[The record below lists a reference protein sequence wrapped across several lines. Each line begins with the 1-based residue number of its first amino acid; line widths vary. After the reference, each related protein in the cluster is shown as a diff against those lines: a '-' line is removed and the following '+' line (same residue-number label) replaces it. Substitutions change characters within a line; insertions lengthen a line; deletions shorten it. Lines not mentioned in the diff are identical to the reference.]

1 CIKHIYTQIFERS
14 ETDIID
20 KDETFI
26 AGNIELRLGDFFD
39 EDFSTYD
46 LIFIAWPIYHPDI
59 AMTMKSKLKD
69 KLGRELKK
77 GAYFV
82 ITRGSGII
90 QLANLNKI
98 KLPFSNIAIEAYMKD
113 EGTNFEVEAE
123 DWAYVVLAD
132 TKRDSSS
139 PLKDLEKRGYFRTY
153 SCSSP
158 LLLKDVWLRLKKE
171 NFEQRLRALYGLSK
185 EEAEAKDPYL
195 AKIGFDGKENRL
207 GWTVANLDW
216 LFAQWDEVEKIK
228 ADARLIRDRFKYVIF
243 CGMGGSG
250 LSIEVVKNTFGQKDV
265 CIFSLR
271 TTDPAAIAEILD
283 EISRKDGS
291 LKSALDKTLVIPI
304 SKSGTTPETVSHKK
318 YFEELFAKFGINIKE
333 HMWVITDK
341 GSPMDTKEYPQREI
355 QLNGKGDIGGRFT
368 APTTNVFLLPLALL
382 SEERIWPILEK
393 TRLMNNKEDFHQ
405 DIYLQLGAFLYYMAY
420 FGKDKVTLIVPESL
434 RSIPLWAEQLF
445 EESLG
450 KDGKGVTLFYG
461 EYITPGALKS
471 VGENDRIFVRINLGG
486 YLAQQDLWKYLC
498 DNGYP
503 VFEINLEDLNEI
515 GGLMLGLQRTVA
527 AIGYLWDINFV
538 NQPAVEGYKTE
549 SRKIIAALKP
559 NEVVKM
565 PQAEY
570 SVSFGNLTLYYYPL
584 IEAKILTKEEIVREL
599 DALNLGIQDA
609 AAIYTAIL
617 NILGRKG
624 GYLAQEIIS
633 YGRMTPGL
641 REIFENARCAI
652 FNQILKLPTKLGEG
666 PDKNHSY
673 HQNIEAGRDMWFS
686 LYFMPLNMKQPPAL
700 NYDENLLKAQ
710 ALGTVNSL
718 KNKGRKVV
726 LLTANTT
733 AQAAEAEV
741 REFFGRIRQ
750 YLKES
755 SLKESSSPLKLP
767 GKRARAF
774 LKFLEWAMKR
784 NEKEIKK
791 VWTQK
796 EMAEVVDISYVSVSK
811 YTALVQD
818 LLKKEGR
825 PPIKIKGKK
834 ARLLEI
840 KALLPLWYETIPP
853 EERRRVLGGV
863 YEKIG
868 QLIIAKIFE
877 SEEEMKVFTAKGD
890 TAEEIAKETGMP
902 INQVEFL
909 ISEVLARFS
918 LKFPQPI
925 TFKEARQLYQKAIHK
940 NSSSPIDDK
949 NERKEALKKAFLE
962 RLQGKEIVWQG
973 RRGKEIKIKFIT
985 SSYFA
990 MVVLLGAGQIQF
1002 DGAIVIDNYFK
1013 VSVGFIHF
1021 LFLSYNAKV
1030 YLYLEQIQSDR
1041 TLYKYIKKCLKN
1053 TLRPRSK
1060 WDWIF
1065 TEIYPPRGQEKENGN
1080 LSGWR
1085 LNALKAIEEVFV
1097 SLGGDVIFL
1106 DVTENHNIVE
1116 VRERKNI
1123 LKRRI
1128 AGGPFTANYAQPDE
1142 KYKEMYLPKELL
1154 KQITHQDVDAN
1165 QYKFWV
1171 WEISSSPL
1179 DSDDNVKYLERELQ
1193 KFFKGKI
1200 ISEYILPDRGEKVT
1214 YTGGVSH
1221 DFYYFR
1227 AKDIFIIEARFYNQL
1242 KDLCDTKDV
1251 VVLFIE
1257 KAHFLSM
1264 DYFPWTLAVLI
1275 AIQRLNLRGKKV
1287 VDFGAAEGIP
1297 VISAAKLGA
1306 AQAIG
1311 IDYSEGAVNTLIRN
1325 VQFNNCADNIYC
1337 IHERFENLYRRKAD
1351 ILDNIDIAIINL
1363 PAFGKVYFKEL
1374 GEYLGRANFVV
1385 ISGAHYRNFPA
1396 FNKTKIF
1403 YSYDTEYFETAHQL
1417 ARQAFLKDGFEI
1429 IALVDLILKRMERSE
1444 VYPAF
1449 IARPALRNTS
1459 SPLKKTGRLP
1469 SVKGKKKRGV
1479 SKWDLLNEFRQ
1490 GLNNLPQALILE
1502 LAAAKDIGSQRKIL
1516 KEAGLD
1522 VANEIDGKFFITEV
1536 NKVLQKLPLPEE
1548 DAVQNNYLR
1557 YGGNGRYLTA
1567 YIGEGLDFI
1576 VKTYSDPSKKKIVQ
1590 AKWIEEGFEVAR
1602 QRLGG
1607 LAAPTLIIDTTGEA
1621 KKDFVFVLEGGS
1633 LIKTDLAI
1641 IQLKVIRLLDYL
1653 KMLVRSKKLREA
1665 KESIDKFKEIVLL
1678 MFARGVIDADCG
1690 GMVANYGIKPKSREI
1705 YIFDFGDLSY
1715 SSYDADG
1722 FMGSLLVTNEYIED
1736 ALRSEVDDTIADYFR
1751 NNAFKASDFD
1761 DGNLFGAD
1769 LTQKDSAKFIMK
1781 FPYSE
1786 KEIRRMFA
1794 PASSSSPL
1802 KDAFQKL
1809 LEKGSN
1815 PYRLN
1820 NKEFNYCK
1828 RQSYRVGS
1836 FGFIHS
1842 PAEVWP
1848 RLNIDFVGKRFLDVG
1863 CGALG
1868 ADVMY
1873 AWLKGAAFSL
1883 GIDRNRWAIYLC
1895 RDQLWYLEDLALFSP
1910 DRFNFVRAWLDMRSK
1925 QMEPPK
1931 ANNIVFS
1938 NIALRDLPEH
1948 YFDIINCSCVVQGQE
1963 NINKL
1968 GQKILRVLKPQG
1980 IFRFYFK

>member
-1 CIKHIYTQIFERS
+1 MLEKEFLEKFEFRENKFILKRYPRLILGGLEDLRISRQLRIPCYFKPFGSSHESLLEEMKGLEYSVYIPLSPAPDIAIIDNHYEEVLAVALAILRGKLSSRDNTLLRFDFHSDLDESFIGDLGKNPGFDALLNLVAFFDNYPDMAISAFITPLLKEKIITAIFWNRFVKPEVRPQNLIVSIDWDFILDRDIENTCRNKFKINARLKRFIPRFVNWMPACSLLVLATSPGFCNQEEVIRWSRQLVRFILQKDIIYSSSPLCDERMKELLRDRLNRKEIIWSARSGKEIKLILEIPHQGLISVVPEKIGDIEFISSRIDDLRVVVGYIQVQTFSFSSKRFLYLEQIQSGKTLFKYVKKELKPNLRPRSKWVKIMSDIYPPFGEERQGSRLYGWRLNTIKAIEDAFINLGGEVIFLDVPENHRYSEVIARKDIFEERVVSDPFRRNYACPGPEYIKGQIPELLLAEITNSSEEAFLYRFWIRDLNSSSSPTVSQIESVLNPKTTLESKFLAKFKKRDGRFYVEDYPHMILGGLQDLDISEETRITRVPNGAKREYEFKGLKKSVYLPLSKQYPDICIVDNHYEEILAVFLARIRRKLNPWDNLLVRFDFHRDLGDFDDYTLSKYPLFKEAVALVNKFERVPNLGIGSFIKPLIKSRIIKEVIWNKFTEPPNPNHKKIILSIDWDYISKESVDKERAHNLYFQEFIADLKRIRIWPGLVVMATSPGFCEQEEAIKWSKDLVMQKVVNTQASSSPLTNKELAKKIEEFYQNPTYKLTFGKTTSHGAIFVASEEIILNQVCQLIKPHFRVLDLGSGNAKAVAAFSLYAAYAKGIEQDIPLYREGKRCIKHIYTQIFERS

-82 ITRGSGII
+82 ITRGSGIL

-741 REFFGRIRQ
+741 REFFGRIR
-750 YLKES
+750 
-755 SLKESSSPLKLP
+755 
-767 GKRARAF
+767 
-774 LKFLEWAMKR
+774 
-784 NEKEIKK
+784 
-791 VWTQK
+791 
-796 EMAEVVDISYVSVSK
+796 
-811 YTALVQD
+811 
-818 LLKKEGR
+818 
-825 PPIKIKGKK
+825 
-834 ARLLEI
+834 
-840 KALLPLWYETIPP
+840 
-853 EERRRVLGGV
+853 
-863 YEKIG
+863 
-868 QLIIAKIFE
+868 
-877 SEEEMKVFTAKGD
+877 
-890 TAEEIAKETGMP
+890 
-902 INQVEFL
+902 
-909 ISEVLARFS
+909 
-918 LKFPQPI
+918 
-925 TFKEARQLYQKAIHK
+925 
-940 NSSSPIDDK
+940 
-949 NERKEALKKAFLE
+949 
-962 RLQGKEIVWQG
+962 
-973 RRGKEIKIKFIT
+973 
-985 SSYFA
+985 
-990 MVVLLGAGQIQF
+990 
-1002 DGAIVIDNYFK
+1002 
-1013 VSVGFIHF
+1013 
-1021 LFLSYNAKV
+1021 
-1030 YLYLEQIQSDR
+1030 
-1041 TLYKYIKKCLKN
+1041 
-1053 TLRPRSK
+1053 
-1060 WDWIF
+1060 
-1065 TEIYPPRGQEKENGN
+1065 
-1080 LSGWR
+1080 
-1085 LNALKAIEEVFV
+1085 
-1097 SLGGDVIFL
+1097 
-1106 DVTENHNIVE
+1106 
-1116 VRERKNI
+1116 
-1123 LKRRI
+1123 
-1128 AGGPFTANYAQPDE
+1128 
-1142 KYKEMYLPKELL
+1142 
-1154 KQITHQDVDAN
+1154 
-1165 QYKFWV
+1165 
-1171 WEISSSPL
+1171 
-1179 DSDDNVKYLERELQ
+1179 
-1193 KFFKGKI
+1193 
-1200 ISEYILPDRGEKVT
+1200 
-1214 YTGGVSH
+1214 
-1221 DFYYFR
+1221 
-1227 AKDIFIIEARFYNQL
+1227 
-1242 KDLCDTKDV
+1242 
-1251 VVLFIE
+1251 
-1257 KAHFLSM
+1257 
-1264 DYFPWTLAVLI
+1264 
-1275 AIQRLNLRGKKV
+1275 
-1287 VDFGAAEGIP
+1287 
-1297 VISAAKLGA
+1297 
-1306 AQAIG
+1306 
-1311 IDYSEGAVNTLIRN
+1311 
-1325 VQFNNCADNIYC
+1325 
-1337 IHERFENLYRRKAD
+1337 
-1351 ILDNIDIAIINL
+1351 
-1363 PAFGKVYFKEL
+1363 
-1374 GEYLGRANFVV
+1374 
-1385 ISGAHYRNFPA
+1385 
-1396 FNKTKIF
+1396 
-1403 YSYDTEYFETAHQL
+1403 
-1417 ARQAFLKDGFEI
+1417 
-1429 IALVDLILKRMERSE
+1429 
-1444 VYPAF
+1444 
-1449 IARPALRNTS
+1449 
-1459 SPLKKTGRLP
+1459 
-1469 SVKGKKKRGV
+1469 
-1479 SKWDLLNEFRQ
+1479 
-1490 GLNNLPQALILE
+1490 
-1502 LAAAKDIGSQRKIL
+1502 
-1516 KEAGLD
+1516 
-1522 VANEIDGKFFITEV
+1522 
-1536 NKVLQKLPLPEE
+1536 
-1548 DAVQNNYLR
+1548 
-1557 YGGNGRYLTA
+1557 
-1567 YIGEGLDFI
+1567 
-1576 VKTYSDPSKKKIVQ
+1576 
-1590 AKWIEEGFEVAR
+1590 
-1602 QRLGG
+1602 
-1607 LAAPTLIIDTTGEA
+1607 
-1621 KKDFVFVLEGGS
+1621 
-1633 LIKTDLAI
+1633 
-1641 IQLKVIRLLDYL
+1641 
-1653 KMLVRSKKLREA
+1653 
-1665 KESIDKFKEIVLL
+1665 
-1678 MFARGVIDADCG
+1678 
-1690 GMVANYGIKPKSREI
+1690 
-1705 YIFDFGDLSY
+1705 
-1715 SSYDADG
+1715 
-1722 FMGSLLVTNEYIED
+1722 
-1736 ALRSEVDDTIADYFR
+1736 
-1751 NNAFKASDFD
+1751 
-1761 DGNLFGAD
+1761 
-1769 LTQKDSAKFIMK
+1769 
-1781 FPYSE
+1781 
-1786 KEIRRMFA
+1786 
-1794 PASSSSPL
+1794 
-1802 KDAFQKL
+1802 
-1809 LEKGSN
+1809 
-1815 PYRLN
+1815 
-1820 NKEFNYCK
+1820 
-1828 RQSYRVGS
+1828 
-1836 FGFIHS
+1836 
-1842 PAEVWP
+1842 
-1848 RLNIDFVGKRFLDVG
+1848 
-1863 CGALG
+1863 
-1868 ADVMY
+1868 
-1873 AWLKGAAFSL
+1873 
-1883 GIDRNRWAIYLC
+1883 
-1895 RDQLWYLEDLALFSP
+1895 
-1910 DRFNFVRAWLDMRSK
+1910 
-1925 QMEPPK
+1925 
-1931 ANNIVFS
+1931 
-1938 NIALRDLPEH
+1938 
-1948 YFDIINCSCVVQGQE
+1948 
-1963 NINKL
+1963 
-1968 GQKILRVLKPQG
+1968 
-1980 IFRFYFK
+1980 